1 MISPGLEALAV
12 PLDTLHPFPGNPR
25 VGDVE
30 AVRKSIRR
38 FGQQKPVV
46 YHLRNR
52 KRIIIAGNHTYL
64 AALAEDWPELAAAEF
79 VGSKKEADAYA
90 LADNRTGDLG
100 TYDYDALLNLIGT
113 VGDPE
118 LLEASSYSTED
129 VAALQRIAEEAAG
142 TDTSGR
148 SGSLLALSDVT
159 VGDPEHVVA
168 WGDVY
173 RIGAHVLVVADVMT
187 DWWLWTPYL
196 TDPETLFV
204 PYPGPYAA
212 LTVKA
217 ESRPMVLVQPDPFL
231 AGHLLDK
238 YAAVRGPD
246 SITIEEEGPAVTMDV
261 DA

>member
-118 LLEASSYSTED
+118 
-129 VAALQRIAEEAAG
+129 
-142 TDTSGR
+142 
-148 SGSLLALSDVT
+148 
-159 VGDPEHVVA
+159 HVVA